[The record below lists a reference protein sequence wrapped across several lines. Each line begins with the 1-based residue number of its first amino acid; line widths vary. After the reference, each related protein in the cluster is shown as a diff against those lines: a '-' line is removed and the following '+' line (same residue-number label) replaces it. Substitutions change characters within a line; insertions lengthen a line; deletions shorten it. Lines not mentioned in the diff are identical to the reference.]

1 MILVVCTDDIN
12 LLNEATRQSLQ
23 DIKTFGKCYQLSFE
37 GSLPP
42 KLGISENLFVTA
54 HGSCKWEAKNSVIGD
69 RGNTAYYFNGVDFY
83 NRIKNLFPKNYRGTV
98 YISAC
103 ESANHPWDC
112 FSFIEVFKSQ
122 IDVDYNV
129 SVYGQKGKVDYAIP
143 YPNASIWIEA

>member
-1 MILVVCTDDIN
+1 MILVVCLDDPK
-12 LLNEATRQSLQ
+12 LLKKAEKQSSQ
-23 DIKTFGKCYQLSFE
+23 DRIMFGDCHVLKFR

-54 HGSCKWEAKNSVIGD
+54 HGSCDWEAKNAVIGD
-69 RGNTAYYFNGVDFY
+69 RGNTTYYFNGVDFY
-83 NRIKNLFPKNYRGTV
+83 NRIKNIFPTDYRGNV

-103 ESANHPWDC
+103 ESADYPWDC

-129 SVYGQKGKVDYAIP
+129 SVYGQKGKVGYAIP